1 MRITFILFAFIS
13 FQTAVA
19 QEMLSYDQYMEWVKS
34 YHPVAK
40 QADVNLQF
48 GEQELRASRGGFDPV
63 LYVDMDRKRF
73 KESNYFDKRETGLV
87 IPTWAG
93 VELKGLYELN
103 SGTFLNEEK
112 RVPDEGLIAF
122 GASVNLGQGLLM
134 DKRRA
139 ALRQAQIYV
148 DATKSERQLILNDLF
163 LEATDA
169 YWTWASDYNNL
180 KVLEEGVRLAEMRF
194 NMVKESY
201 ILGDFPAIDT
211 VEAYTQIMDR
221 IYRFQNA
228 QIDFFRSTQFINT
241 FLWDENIEEVEL
253 AEGVYPENV
262 LNEILFDYSKESL
275 REYIVLHPELQ
286 LKDYDIASTEVER
299 RLKAQMLLP
308 VLKVNY
314 NFLTESIGDM
324 GFSPFLENNYKAGLT
339 FGMPIFLRRE
349 RGNLGFTKA
358 KLEFKNYE
366 RDLKFVQLKTKLES
380 EIYNFET
387 VNNQL
392 RVFFNNVN
400 GLQRLLDGEMMRFEI
415 GESSLFL
422 VNAREVSLF
431 NAQVTL
437 NQLAA
442 KRKTAYAKMLN
453 AAGLGFDEL

>member
-339 FGMPIFLRRE
+339 FGMPLFLRRE

>member
-1 MRITFILFAFIS
+1 MRKLFILIAFIN
-13 FQTAVA
+13 FQTAQA
-19 QEMLSYDQYMEWVKS
+19 QEMLSYEQYMEWVRS

-73 KESNYFDKRETGLV
+73 KESNYFDKRESGLV

-93 VELKGLYELN
+93 VELKGLFEQN
-103 SGTFLNEEK
+103 TGTFLNDEK
-112 RVPDEGLIAF
+112 RVPDNGLIAL

-148 DATKSERQLILNDLF
+148 DATIAERELMLNDLY
-163 LEATDA
+163 LDATDA

-241 FLWDENIEEVEL
+241 FLWDENIDEVEL
-253 AEGVYPENV
+253 ADGVYPENV
-262 LNEILFDYSKESL
+262 LDEIIFDYSKESL

-286 LKDYDIASTEVER
+286 LKDYDIASTEVEK
-299 RLKAQMLLP
+299 RLKSQMLLP

-314 NFLTESIGDM
+314 NFLTESIGDI

-339 FGMPIFLRRE
+339 FGMPLFLRRE

-387 VNNQL
+387 VDKQL
-392 RVFFNNVN
+392 QVFFNNVN
-400 GLQRLLDGEMMRFEI
+400 GLKKLLDGEMMRFEI

-442 KRKTAYAKMLN
+442 KRKSAYAKMLH